1 MSKTSAYPKFFVHHA
16 LVVAILVCSTFF
28 SPIKTMADSPVSSK
42 AHSEIPKE
50 IPKEIHSADLK
61 DDNEITLLLQTESL
75 ERLER
80 ELLNAKS
87 ERRGWITLTVLSSV
101 AAVITAIPGV
111 IVSYNG
117 VKNVFN
123 GRAFLGDPDSGG
135 SLLVPMV
142 IVTSSISAGSG
153 VGAYQS
159 FQKISIKTSQIN
171 QLLEKISAK
180 KIEIENTLKL
190 ISVTNQM

>member
-1 MSKTSAYPKFFVHHA
+1 MSKTSAHPKFFVHHA
-16 LVVAILVCSTFF
+16 LVVAILVSSTFF
-28 SPIKTMADSPVSSK
+28 SPIKTMADSPVSSS
-42 AHSEIPKE
+42 AHSE

-61 DDNEITLLLQTESL
+61 DHNEITLQLQTESL

-101 AAVITAIPGV
+101 AAVITSIPGV

-135 SLLVPMV
+135 SLLMPIV

-171 QLLEKISAK
+171 QLLEKIGAK
-180 KIEIENTLKL
+180 KIEVEHTLQL
-190 ISVTNQM
+190 ISAANQM